1 MGIFSARWPRGDSH
15 YEGLI
20 CKGKNIIPDIM
31 EYQCLYYSRISPLPP
46 LLGWRR
52 WIMST
57 QSMGRRYISRKYLR
71 FYFCSNFQVFKMTQD
86 EVAKEVKNSGKEIVL
101 EIERF
106 ISEKLIIL
114 RLNYFQGRLHCPK
127 FC

>member
-1 MGIFSARWPRGDSH
+1 
-15 YEGLI
+15 
-20 CKGKNIIPDIM
+20 
-31 EYQCLYYSRISPLPP
+31 
-46 LLGWRR
+46 
-52 WIMST
+52 
-57 QSMGRRYISRKYLR
+57 
-71 FYFCSNFQVFKMTQD
+71 MTQD